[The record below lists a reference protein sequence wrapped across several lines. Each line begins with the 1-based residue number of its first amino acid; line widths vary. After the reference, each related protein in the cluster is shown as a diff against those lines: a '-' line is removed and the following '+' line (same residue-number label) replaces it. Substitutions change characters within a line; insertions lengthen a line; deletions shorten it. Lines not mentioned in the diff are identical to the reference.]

1 MIAGGLHPLTL
12 AAFNASSNAA
22 WAQGK
27 SSSRLAREHDE
38 AAQAHKLA
46 AESGDPRHK
55 KMHEAHEKVHLEAAA
70 KMREIAKMYA
80 DQEDPNAA

>member
-1 MIAGGLHPLTL
+1 MTGGLHPLTL

-38 AAQAHKLA
+38 AAQVHKLA

-55 KMHEAHEKVHLEAAA
+55 KMHEAHEKVHLEAAER
-70 KMREIAKMYA
+70 MREIAKTYS
-80 DQEDPNAA
+80 EDPDAA